1 MTTECTTERLE
12 FGGLRRQRVVGRFD
26 GGELGSDG
34 GGLLLR
40 ELAQRTGLFGRLS
53 ACFRDYREPQ
63 RTRHPVEVLV
73 AARVLGLA
81 LGYEDLNDHDTLRQ
95 SKLWSLLCGTAGRGR
110 RRASWEALPPGK
122 STLNRMELDGAGA
135 GLAGVVRIG
144 SALQEDRGGHR
155 AAGCPAEEFCR
166 NKVKYNTG
174 ERYKKIVADTA
185 RLDALL
191 VDLFLDW
198 HGEQPERIVLDVD
211 ATDDP
216 LHGRQ
221 EGRFFHGY
229 YRTYCYLPLYIF
241 CGQQLLGARLRTAD
255 RDAADGTVEEL
266 ERIVGRIR
274 KRWPGVEIW
283 LRGDSGFC
291 RDELL
296 AWCEAQGVE
305 YVLGIAQNPR
315 LKRSLAPELERA
327 RQECERT
334 GQAARVFKDFR
345 YRTLDSWS
353 RERRVI
359 GKAEHL
365 PRGANPRF
373 VVTSLGAERMAARAL
388 YEEVYCAR
396 GDMENRI
403 KEQQLALF
411 ADRTSAQT
419 MRANQL
425 RLYFA
430 SFAYALL
437 ELLRRW
443 GLSGTRLARA
453 QCGTIRLKLLKI
465 GVRIRVSVRAVRLS
479 FDEGFPEAGLFGQV
493 LARLQSLPLRC

>member
-12 FGGLRRQRVVGRFD
+12 SGGLRRQRVVGRFD

-95 SKLWSLLCGTAGRGR
+95 NKLWALLCGAAGRAR

-122 STLNRMELDGAGA
+122 STLNRMELTGP
-135 GLAGVVRIG
+135 
-144 SALQEDRGGHR
+144 ALD
-155 AAGCPAEEFCR
+155 A
-166 NKVKYNTG
+166 G

-229 YRTYCYLPLYIF
+229 YRSYCYLPLYIF

-274 KRWPGVEIW
+274 QRWPGVEIW

-315 LKRSLAPELERA
+315 LKRSLAPEMERA

-388 YEEVYCAR
+388 R
-396 GDMENRI
+396 GGV
-403 KEQQLALF
+403 L
-411 ADRTSAQT
+411 
-419 MRANQL
+419 RAGRYGEPHQ
-425 RLYFA
+425 
-430 SFAYALL
+430 
-437 ELLRRW
+437 
-443 GLSGTRLARA
+443 GTAA
-453 QCGTIRLKLLKI
+453 G
-465 GVRIRVSVRAVRLS
+465 AVRRSHLGADDAGQPVAPV
-479 FDEGFPEAGLFGQV
+479 FRLVRLRAAGVTAALGPVGHAAGAGAMRHDPPEAAQDRRADPGQRAGRAAVVRRGL
-493 LARLQSLPLRC
+493 P

>member
-1 MTTECTTERLE
+1 M
-12 FGGLRRQRVVGRFD
+12 
-26 GGELGSDG
+26 
-34 GGLLLR
+34 
-40 ELAQRTGLFGRLS
+40 
-53 ACFRDYREPQ
+53 
-63 RTRHPVEVLV
+63 
-73 AARVLGLA
+73 
-81 LGYEDLNDHDTLRQ
+81 
-95 SKLWSLLCGTAGRGR
+95 
-110 RRASWEALPPGK
+110 PPGK
-122 STLNRMELDGAGA
+122 STLNRMELT
-135 GLAGVVRIG
+135 
-144 SALQEDRGGHR
+144 ALD
-155 AAGCPAEEFCR
+155 A
-166 NKVKYNTG
+166 G

-229 YRTYCYLPLYIF
+229 YRSYCYLPLYIF

-315 LKRSLAPELERA
+315 LKRSLAPEMERA

-365 PRGANPRF
+365 P
-373 VVTSLGAERMAARAL
+373 
-388 YEEVYCAR
+388 R

>member
-95 SKLWSLLCGTAGRGR
+95 SKLWSLLCGGGGTGP
-110 RRASWEALPPGK
+110 AL
-122 STLNRMELDGAGA
+122 DA
-135 GLAGVVRIG
+135 
-144 SALQEDRGGHR
+144 
-155 AAGCPAEEFCR
+155 
-166 NKVKYNTG
+166 G

-229 YRTYCYLPLYIF
+229 YRSYCYLPLYIF

-274 KRWPGVEIW
+274 KRWPGVAIW
-283 LRGDSGFC
+283 LRRDSGFC

-315 LKRSLAPELERA
+315 LKRSLAPEMERA

-403 KEQQLALF
+403 VDVRRALVLVQRGMGH
-411 ADRTSAQT
+411 D
-419 MRANQL
+419 
-425 RLYFA
+425 
-430 SFAYALL
+430 
-437 ELLRRW
+437 
-443 GLSGTRLARA
+443 
-453 QCGTIRLKLLKI
+453 
-465 GVRIRVSVRAVRLS
+465 RIRASVTLDPLNGLPRPLLDDRLR
-479 FDEGFPEAGLFGQV
+479 PRAGLAIGRLVGRKPGNHELDGRGRPAVPRSDGATV
-493 LARLQSLPLRC
+493 LDGLRHFHLPIVNTHRLGGASPRVR

>member
-12 FGGLRRQRVVGRFD
+12 FERFRRQRVVGRFD

-40 ELAQRTGLFGRLS
+40 ELAQRTGLFRQLS
-53 ACFRDYREPQ
+53 ACFRDHREPQ

-81 LGYEDLNDHDTLRQ
+81 LGYEDLIDHDTLRQ
-95 SKLWSLLCGTAGRGR
+95 SKLWSLLCGAAGRGR

-122 STLNRMELDGAGA
+122 STLNRMELTGP
-135 GLAGVVRIG
+135 
-144 SALQEDRGGHR
+144 ALD
-155 AAGCPAEEFCR
+155 A
-166 NKVKYNTG
+166 G

-216 LHGRQ
+216 LHGCQ

-229 YRTYCYLPLYIF
+229 YRSYCYLPLYIF

-305 YVLGIAQNPR
+305 YVLGIVQNPR

-334 GQAARVFKDFR
+334 GA
-345 YRTLDSWS
+345 
-353 RERRVI
+353 
-359 GKAEHL
+359 G
-365 PRGANPRF
+365 G
-373 VVTSLGAERMAARAL
+373 ARAL
-388 YEEVYCAR
+388 R
-396 GDMENRI
+396 GGV
-403 KEQQLALF
+403 L
-411 ADRTSAQT
+411 
-419 MRANQL
+419 RAGRYGEPHQ
-425 RLYFA
+425 
-430 SFAYALL
+430 
-437 ELLRRW
+437 
-443 GLSGTRLARA
+443 GTAA
-453 QCGTIRLKLLKI
+453 G
-465 GVRIRVSVRAVRLS
+465 AVRRSHLGADDAGQPVAPV
-479 FDEGFPEAGLFGQV
+479 FRLVRLRAAGVTAALGPVGHAAGAGAMRHDPPEAAQDRRADPGQRAGRAAVVRRGL
-493 LARLQSLPLRC
+493 P

>member
-1 MTTECTTERLE
+1 M
-12 FGGLRRQRVVGRFD
+12 
-26 GGELGSDG
+26 
-34 GGLLLR
+34 
-40 ELAQRTGLFGRLS
+40 
-53 ACFRDYREPQ
+53 
-63 RTRHPVEVLV
+63 

-95 SKLWSLLCGTAGRGR
+95 SKLWSLLCGAAGRGGR
-110 RRASWEALPPGK
+110 KASWQELPPGK
-122 STLNRMELDGAGA
+122 STLNRMELTGP
-135 GLAGVVRIG
+135 
-144 SALQEDRGGHR
+144 ALE
-155 AAGCPAEEFCR
+155 A
-166 NKVKYNTG
+166 G

-198 HGEQPERIVLDVD
+198 HGPQPERIVLDVD

-241 CGQQLLGARLRTAD
+241 CPQQLLGARLRTAD
-255 RDAADGTVEEL
+255 RDAAAGTVEEL

-291 RDELL
+291 REDLM

-315 LKRSLAPELERA
+315 LKRSLAPELEQA
-327 RQECERT
+327 WQACERT
-334 GQAARVFKDFR
+334 GQAARVFQDFH

-373 VVTSLGAERMAARAL
+373 VVTSLGPEQMAARAL

-396 GDMENRI
+396 VGHGEPHQGTAAGAIRGSHLGADAAGQPVAPVLR
-403 KEQQLALF
+403 LLRLHAAGVAAALGLGRHPAGAGAMRHDPPQVAQDRR
-411 ADRTSAQT
+411 ADPGQRTSRT
-419 MRANQL
+419 PV
-425 RLYFA
+425 
-430 SFAYALL
+430 
-437 ELLRRW
+437 
-443 GLSGTRLARA
+443 
-453 QCGTIRLKLLKI
+453 
-465 GVRIRVSVRAVRLS
+465 VR
-479 FDEGFPEAGLFGQV
+479 
-493 LARLQSLPLRC
+493 

>member
-12 FGGLRRQRVVGRFD
+12 FERFRRQRVVGRFD
-26 GGELGSDG
+26 GGELGSDD

-40 ELAQRTGLFGRLS
+40 ELAQRTGLFRQLS
-53 ACFRDYREPQ
+53 ACFRDHRDPQ
-63 RTRHPVEVLV
+63 RTQHPVEVLV

-81 LGYEDLNDHDTLRQ
+81 LGYEDLIDHDTLRQ
-95 SKLWSLLCGTAGRGR
+95 SKLWSLLCGAARRGR

-122 STLNRMELDGAGA
+122 STLNRMELM
-135 GLAGVVRIG
+135 GLALD
-144 SALQEDRGGHR
+144 A
-155 AAGCPAEEFCR
+155 
-166 NKVKYNTG
+166 G

-211 ATDDP
+211 AMDDP

-229 YRTYCYLPLYIF
+229 YRSYCYLP
-241 CGQQLLGARLRTAD
+241 
-255 RDAADGTVEEL
+255 
-266 ERIVGRIR
+266 
-274 KRWPGVEIW
+274 
-283 LRGDSGFC
+283 
-291 RDELL
+291 
-296 AWCEAQGVE
+296 
-305 YVLGIAQNPR
+305 
-315 LKRSLAPELERA
+315 
-327 RQECERT
+327 
-334 GQAARVFKDFR
+334 
-345 YRTLDSWS
+345 
-353 RERRVI
+353 
-359 GKAEHL
+359 
-365 PRGANPRF
+365 
-373 VVTSLGAERMAARAL
+373 L

-493 LARLQSLPLRC
+493 LARLQSLPLCC

>member
-1 MTTECTTERLE
+1 MTTECSTARLE
-12 FGGLRRQRVVGRFD
+12 FAGLRRQRVVGRFD

-40 ELAQRTGLFGRLS
+40 ELALRTGLFRRLS
-53 ACFRDYREPQ
+53 ACFRDHRDPR
-63 RTRHPVEVLV
+63 RTQHALEVLL

-95 SKLWSLLCGTAGRGR
+95 SRLWSLLCGAAGRGR
-110 RRASWEALPPGK
+110 RRASWASWPPGK
-122 STLNRMELDGAGA
+122 STLNRLELTGA
-135 GLAGVVRIG
+135 
-144 SALQEDRGGHR
+144 ALG
-155 AAGCPAEEFCR
+155 P
-166 NKVKYNTG
+166 G
-174 ERYKKIVADTA
+174 ERCKKIVADTA

-191 VDLFLDW
+191 ADLFLDW
-198 HGEQPERIVLDVD
+198 HGAQPERIVLDVD

-229 YRTYCYLPLYIF
+229 CRSYCYLPLYIF

-255 RDAADGTVEEL
+255 RDAAEGTVQEL
-266 ERIVGRIR
+266 ERIAGRIR
-274 KRWPGVEIW
+274 ERWPGVEIR

-291 RDELL
+291 REELL

-305 YVLGIAQNPR
+305 HVLGIAQNAR
-315 LKRSLAPELERA
+315 LKRSLAPAMERA
-327 RQECERT
+327 RQACERT
-334 GQAARVFKDFR
+334 GQAARVFQDFR

-353 RERRVI
+353 RERRLI

-365 PRGANPRF
+365 PRGASPRF
-373 VVTSLGAERMAARAL
+373 VVTSLGAGRMAARTL
-388 YEEVYCAR
+388 YEQVYCAR

-411 ADRTSAQT
+411 ADRTSAHT

-437 ELLRRW
+437 ELLRRR
-443 GLSGTRLARA
+443 GLRGTRLARA
-453 QCGTIRLKLLKI
+453 PCGTIRLQLLKI
-465 GVRIRVSVRAVRLS
+465 GVRIRVSARAVRLS

>member
-1 MTTECTTERLE
+1 
-12 FGGLRRQRVVGRFD
+12 
-26 GGELGSDG
+26 
-34 GGLLLR
+34 
-40 ELAQRTGLFGRLS
+40 
-53 ACFRDYREPQ
+53 
-63 RTRHPVEVLV
+63 
-73 AARVLGLA
+73 
-81 LGYEDLNDHDTLRQ
+81 
-95 SKLWSLLCGTAGRGR
+95 
-110 RRASWEALPPGK
+110 
-122 STLNRMELDGAGA
+122 MELTGP
-135 GLAGVVRIG
+135 
-144 SALQEDRGGHR
+144 ALD
-155 AAGCPAEEFCR
+155 A
-166 NKVKYNTG
+166 G

-198 HGEQPERIVLDVD
+198 HGEQP
-211 ATDDP
+211 
-216 LHGRQ
+216 
-221 EGRFFHGY
+221 
-229 YRTYCYLPLYIF
+229 
-241 CGQQLLGARLRTAD
+241 
-255 RDAADGTVEEL
+255 

-315 LKRSLAPELERA
+315 LKRSLAPEMERA
-327 RQECERT
+327 RQECE
-334 GQAARVFKDFR
+334 
-345 YRTLDSWS
+345 L
-353 RERRVI
+353 
-359 GKAEHL
+359 
-365 PRGANPRF
+365 
-373 VVTSLGAERMAARAL
+373 TSLGAERMAARAL

-493 LARLQSLPLRC
+493 LARLQSLPLHC

>member
-1 MTTECTTERLE
+1 MR
-12 FGGLRRQRVVGRFD
+12 
-26 GGELGSDG
+26 G
-34 GGLLLR
+34 GG
-40 ELAQRTGLFGRLS
+40 TG
-53 ACFRDYREPQ
+53 P
-63 RTRHPVEVLV
+63 
-73 AARVLGLA
+73 A
-81 LGYEDLNDHDTLRQ
+81 LD
-95 SKLWSLLCGTAGRGR
+95 A
-110 RRASWEALPPGK
+110 
-122 STLNRMELDGAGA
+122 
-135 GLAGVVRIG
+135 
-144 SALQEDRGGHR
+144 
-155 AAGCPAEEFCR
+155 
-166 NKVKYNTG
+166 G

-185 RLDALL
+185 RL

-211 ATDDP
+211 ADGRCPARPPGRP
-216 LHGRQ
+216 LLPWVLPHLLLLAAL
-221 EGRFFHGY
+221 
-229 YRTYCYLPLYIF
+229 YLLRK
-241 CGQQLLGARLRTAD
+241 QLLGARLRTAD

-266 ERIVGRIR
+266 ERIVGLDPEALAWGRDLDCAGIAGSAATNC
-274 KRWPGVEIW
+274 WPGARRWGWSMCWES
-283 LRGDSGFC
+283 R
-291 RDELL
+291 RTR
-296 AWCEAQGVE
+296 
-305 YVLGIAQNPR
+305 R
-315 LKRSLAPELERA
+315 LKRSLAPEMERA

-353 RERRVI
+353 RERCVS

-479 FDEGFPEAGLFGQV
+479 FDEGFPEAGLFGTGVGPSPEPAPALLAAALQPSSRAPSEV
-493 LARLQSLPLRC
+493 AGDQCVCRAGCKRKQAPTTADLATLTRHLPGSDAPRNFARLSIHPKWTKRLRI

>member
-1 MTTECTTERLE
+1 MTTECSTGRLE
-12 FGGLRRQRVVGRFD
+12 FAGLRRQRVVGRFD

-40 ELAQRTGLFGRLS
+40 ELALRTGLFRRLS
-53 ACFRDYREPQ
+53 ACFRDHRDPR
-63 RTRHPVEVLV
+63 RTQHALEVLL

-95 SKLWSLLCGTAGRGR
+95 SRLWSLLCGAAGRGR
-110 RRASWEALPPGK
+110 RRASWEGWPPGK
-122 STLNRMELDGAGA
+122 STLNRLELTGA
-135 GLAGVVRIG
+135 
-144 SALQEDRGGHR
+144 ALG
-155 AAGCPAEEFCR
+155 P
-166 NKVKYNTG
+166 G
-174 ERYKKIVADTA
+174 ERCKKIVADTA

-191 VDLFLDW
+191 ADLFLDW
-198 HGEQPERIVLDVD
+198 HGAQPERIVLDVD

-229 YRTYCYLPLYIF
+229 CRSYCYLPLYIF

-255 RDAADGTVEEL
+255 RDAAEGTVQEL
-266 ERIVGRIR
+266 ERIAGRLR
-274 KRWPGVEIW
+274 ERWPGVEIR

-291 RDELL
+291 REELL

-305 YVLGIAQNPR
+305 YVLGIAQNAR
-315 LKRSLAPELERA
+315 LKRSL
-327 RQECERT
+327 
-334 GQAARVFKDFR
+334 
-345 YRTLDSWS
+345 
-353 RERRVI
+353 I

-373 VVTSLGAERMAARAL
+373 VVTSLGAGRMAARTL
-388 YEEVYCAR
+388 YEQVYCAR

-411 ADRTSAQT
+411 ADRTSAHT

-437 ELLRRW
+437 ELLRRR
-443 GLSGTRLARA
+443 GLRGTRLARA